1 MQTQNNKNMKKILK
15 GILLWVTT
23 LAIMLSIC
31 GIDGVVNMGVGVTL
45 AWIAVCLSLINLC
58 RIHLSI
64 RDLYTLSGYKLF
76 YKLLR

>member
-15 GILLWVTT
+15 GMLLWVTT
-23 LAIMLSIC
+23 LTIMLSIC
-31 GIDGVVNMGVGVTL
+31 GIDGVVNMGVVVTL
-45 AWIAVCLSLINLC
+45 AWIAVCLLLINLC

>member
-1 MQTQNNKNMKKILK
+1 MKKILK
-15 GILLWVTT
+15 GILLWVTI
-23 LAIMLSIC
+23 LVIMLFIC
-31 GIDGVVNMGVGVTL
+31 GIDGIVDTGVRVTL
-45 AWIAVCLSLINLC
+45 VWIAVCLSLINLC

>member
-1 MQTQNNKNMKKILK
+1 MKKILK
-15 GILLWVTT
+15 SILLWATALT
-23 LAIMLSIC
+23 IMLFIG
-31 GIDGVVNMGVGVTL
+31 GIDSIVDKGVGVTL

-76 YKLLR
+76 YRLLG

>member
-1 MQTQNNKNMKKILK
+1 MKQIIK

-23 LAIMLSIC
+23 LAIMLFIS
-31 GIDGVVNMGVGVTL
+31 GIDNIVDMGVGITL
-45 AWIAVCLSLINLC
+45 AWVAVCLLLINLC
-58 RIHLSI
+58 RVHLSI

>member
-1 MQTQNNKNMKKILK
+1 MKKILK
-15 GILLWVTT
+15 GILLWVTA
-23 LAIMLSIC
+23 LAIMLFIG
-31 GIDGVVNMGVGVTL
+31 GIDSIFDKGVGVIL

-76 YKLLR
+76 YRLLG

>member
-1 MQTQNNKNMKKILK
+1 MKKTLK
-15 GILLWVTT
+15 GILLWVTA
-23 LAIMLSIC
+23 LAIMLFIGSIDSIFDK
-31 GIDGVVNMGVGVTL
+31 GIGVTL

-76 YKLLR
+76 YRLLG

>member
-1 MQTQNNKNMKKILK
+1 MKKILK
-15 GILLWVTT
+15 GILLWVTA
-23 LAIMLSIC
+23 LAIMLFIG
-31 GIDGVVNMGVGVTL
+31 GIDSIFDKGIGVTL

-76 YKLLR
+76 YRLLG